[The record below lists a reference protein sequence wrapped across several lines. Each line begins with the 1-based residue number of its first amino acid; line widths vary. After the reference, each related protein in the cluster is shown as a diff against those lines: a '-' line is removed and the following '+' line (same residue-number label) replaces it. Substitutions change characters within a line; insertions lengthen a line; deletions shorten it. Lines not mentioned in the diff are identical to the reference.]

1 MADVGFIA
9 RPRAEAVVGGDQLN
23 EDGAEFSNA
32 TANTVAGC
40 AVAGGEDFGRY
51 EVCRCV
57 GACEFTRLVHGFY
70 WGGGDVDGRT
80 NQS

>member
-1 MADVGFIA
+1 MRRRSAQDHARAEDDEDIPMADVGFIA

-40 AVAGGEDFGRY
+40 AVAGGEDFSGY

-57 GACEFTRLVHGFY
+57 GA
-70 WGGGDVDGRT
+70 
-80 NQS
+80 